1 MVFGHRT
8 PTKRQLPVNNNIP
21 DNTPDSNATDE
32 ILTMTEKQC
41 TAGLE
46 PPVASFFS
54 LSPSTSAD
62 TASSNTGTDGTEKRT
77 TPISDTSD
85 SEAVFGKTYKSRE
98 TEIRG
103 IFQKINI
110 KLDSAKN
117 LRTDIKVEV
126 KAATKRL
133 QEIVKDLL
141 NERKDQTKDYPNPT
155 RRKEEE
161 EKKEKAKEQTEIE
174 GKEVR
179 NIINKIEEQKKLI
192 EEGNREIQEIKKII
206 KEQRKE
212 EETTRRELKES
223 IEESS
228 RVTSELRSYASVVAT
243 GIRPGDRE
251 RAPSQNNQA
260 AAKHAIIITS
270 NGTETSGEIIERIRT
285 TVNAKTTGVRVDR
298 IRKARDQKVVLGCE
312 TEEELEKVKER
323 LKLDSK
329 LRVEKAVNKDP
340 LVILRDV
347 LCVNTDEEIITA
359 LKLQNKNL
367 MSEMEKEEE
376 ERISIRL
383 WAWKKALQGR
393 SGSMLPLRWVPQK
406 RKLPGV
412 PKWHKAILRKLH
424 TGKSR
429 QDRPQCLRSGL
440 PDKHLIIQ
448 ANLQRKDA
456 ATSELI
462 MEGQRRR
469 ATAALVQEPYIGK
482 EGRMKAYR
490 GTRIF
495 QCAGKTEKVVKAAIV
510 LFDTNTDATLCPD
523 LTTPNIVVVKVKT
536 DAQDV
541 FLVSFYFEPAPTT
554 IDPYL
559 DELRKI
565 RRAVGPRVVFAGDA
579 NAKNSL
585 WGGEITD
592 RRGEDLMAT
601 CAEMGLYVLNE
612 GTTPTFD
619 TYRGG
624 RNFSSFVDLTFCTE
638 DLLGFIDGWE
648 VDEGL
653 TSSDHNGIVFKLRK
667 TKLKGVEIERT
678 TRIYNTGKAHW
689 SNFREKISQMLDES
703 NINKEEMDRIRTE
716 EEIDR
721 TVHKYID
728 IIKQASDEN
737 IPKIRSKSTLT
748 ISWWTEEL
756 ASLKKEL
763 RTRKRRIR
771 CAAQTR
777 RAEVV
782 NEYLKLKEKYEKGIE
797 EAKLESWKEF
807 CGKQSREGMWEGI
820 YRVINRTTIRR
831 EDMPMVR
838 EGRVLEMEE
847 SAEYLV
853 QTFFPDDVKEDD
865 SEVHRDIRAKAETIN
880 ERAEDTNDPPF
891 TEGELKLVLESF
903 NPKKAPGLDG
913 LTFDICRA
921 AIFVAPHI
929 FLALINKCL
938 EIGFFP
944 TIWKEATVVV
954 LRKPGRADYTT
965 PKSYRPI
972 GLLPVMGKI
981 MEKMFVKRANW
992 YIMPRMSA
1000 RQYGFMP
1007 QRGTED
1013 ALFDLLRH
1021 IRGKLNEKKIAVMVS
1036 LDIEGAFDSAWW
1048 PAIRCRLAEVGCPVN
1063 VRKVFDS
1070 YLRDRKVRLRYGGR
1084 EVEKANTKG
1093 CIQGSIGGPI
1103 LWNLLLDPLLK
1114 GLERKG
1120 VCCQAFADDVVLVFD
1135 GHTAG
1140 EIERQANTT
1149 LAYVQEWGV
1158 LNKLKFAPH
1167 KTKAMVITRK
1177 LKHDA
1182 PRLSMGGTR
1191 IDVVKEV
1198 KLLGLI
1204 IDESLTFNTHVK
1216 TVCAKAYQIYR
1227 QLARAAKIG
1236 WGLDTTI
1243 IRTIYTAV
1251 IEPILMYAASAWEQA
1266 ARKKCVKVQL
1276 DRIQR
1281 LFLQK
1286 ICKAYRTVS
1295 LHSGLVLTGLLP
1307 LNLRI
1312 EEAGVLYKIKRG
1324 LHPLPELDAEPEGR
1338 SDALEVP
1345 HPADEPL
1352 LTFTTYDSDLNI
1364 ERQTDVTNIFTDGS
1378 KSDDGVGAAVV
1389 IYRSRTDEKSVKIKL
1404 ASYCSVFQAE
1414 MVALHRAFELAE
1426 KEKSPTINVCSD
1438 SRSALEDITSGRSL
1452 NPLTSQIRQT
1462 VQRWEED
1469 YQNGGTASTTK
1480 IFLPT
1485 AAAAFR
1491 VIKRVGLDGEA
1502 TQALTGHG
1510 GFAAYLHRF
1519 KRKDSPVCACG
1530 DEDETVPH
1538 LLIRCP
1544 IHALERH
1551 KLENRLDIDLTEK
1564 EELDRAVEEYTE
1576 MIKEVCEESL
1586 PKLSKTRKLTV
1597 PWWTQELTALKKQ
1610 MKTEEKK
1617 NKMRSTNQKTAR
1629 SRGLP
1634 ENKRKI

>member
-21 DNTPDSNATDE
+21 DNTPDSDATDE

-312 TEEELEKVKER
+312 TEEELERVKER

-376 ERISIRL
+376 ERISIRYRR
-383 WAWKKALQGR
+383 KTRNPHTNHIILQR
-393 SGSMLPLRWVPQK
+393 TAKVLSKV
-406 RKLPGV
+406 V
-412 PKWHKAILRKLH
+412 
-424 TGKSR
+424 TD
-429 QDRPQCLRSGL
+429 DRIGQ
-440 PDKHLIIQ
+440 HLIVQ

-462 MEGQRRR
+462 MEGQRRK

-536 DAQDV
+536 DARDV
-541 FLVSFYFEPAPTT
+541 FLVSFYFEPAPTP

-559 DELRKI
+559 DDLRKV

-579 NAKNSL
+579 NAKNNL

-601 CAEMGLYVLNE
+601 CAEMGVYVLNE

-624 RNFSSFVDLTFCTE
+624 RNFSSFVDLTFCTA
-638 DLLGFIDGWE
+638 DLLGFIEGWE
-648 VDEGL
+648 VDEGI
-653 TSSDHNGIVFKLRK
+653 TSSDHNGIVFKLRN
-667 TKLKGVEIERT
+667 TKLSGVEIERT
-678 TRIYNTGKAHW
+678 TRVYNTRKAHW
-689 SNFREKISQMLDES
+689 TNFREKISQMLEES
-703 NINKEEMDRIRTE
+703 DINKEKMDRIRTE

-721 TVHKYID
+721 TVYKYIE

-737 IPKIRSKSTLT
+737 IPKIRNKSILT

-763 RTRKRRIR
+763 RTKKRRIR

-853 QTFFPDDVKEDD
+853 QTFFPDDVEEDD
-865 SEVHRDIRAKAETIN
+865 SEAHRDIRAKAEAIN
-880 ERAEDTNDPPF
+880 EGVKDTYDPPF

-921 AIFVAPHI
+921 AIFVAPHV
-929 FLALINKCL
+929 FLALVNKCL
-938 EIGFFP
+938 EIGYFP
-944 TIWKEATVVV
+944 TTWKEATVVV
-954 LRKPGRADYTT
+954 LRKPGRTDYTT

-981 MEKMFVKRANW
+981 MEKMLVKRANW
-992 YIMPRMSA
+992 YIIPRMSA

-1013 ALFDLLRH
+1013 ALYDLLRH
-1021 IRGKLNEKKIAVMVS
+1021 IREKLNEKKIAVMVS

-1063 VRKVFDS
+1063 VRRVFDS

-1084 EVEKANTKG
+1084 EVEKVNTKG

-1120 VCCQAFADDVVLVFD
+1120 ICCQAFADDVVLVFD

-1140 EIERQANTT
+1140 EIERQANAT

-1167 KTKAMVITRK
+1167 KTKAMVVTRK
-1177 LKHDA
+1177 LKHDT
-1182 PRLSMGGTR
+1182 PLLSMGGTR
-1191 IDVVKEV
+1191 IEVVKEV

-1236 WGLDTTI
+1236 WGLDTLI
-1243 IRTIYTAV
+1243 VRTIYTAV

-1295 LHSGLVLTGLLP
+1295 LHSGLILTGILP
-1307 LNLRI
+1307 LHLKI
-1312 EEAGVLYKIKRG
+1312 EEAAVLYKVKRG
-1324 LHPLPELDAEPEGR
+1324 LSPPLSLDAVMEGR
-1338 SDALEVP
+1338 ENPAEMP
-1345 HPADEPL
+1345 HPAHEPL
-1352 LTFTTYDSDLNI
+1352 LTFKTYDSELDLETQIDTSNF
-1364 ERQTDVTNIFTDGS
+1364 FTDGS
-1378 KSDDGVGAAVV
+1378 KFDEGVGAAVV
-1389 IYRSRTDEKSVKIKL
+1389 IFKENVLKKFVKIKL
-1404 ASYCSVFQAE
+1404 ASYCTVFQAE
-1414 MVALHRAFELAE
+1414 MVALHRAFELIE
-1426 KEKSPTINVCSD
+1426 REKSPNINVCSD

-1452 NPLTSQIRQT
+1452 NPLAVQIRRQIFKMRENKT
-1462 VQRWEED
+1462 ITLFWIKAHAGHEGNERADLLAKEAAHNNKKKPDYDLCPISTIKRLIRTESVQRWEED
-1469 YQNGGTASTTK
+1469 YQNGETASITK
-1480 IFLPT
+1480 VFLPT

-1502 TQALTGHG
+1502 TQVLTGHG

-1544 IHALERH
+1544 IHAPERH
-1551 KLENRLDIDLTEK
+1551 KLENRLDIDLTE
-1564 EELDRAVEEYTE
+1564 
-1576 MIKEVCEESL
+1576 SN
-1586 PKLSKTRKLTV
+1586 
-1597 PWWTQELTALKKQ
+1597 LKIIMMDDGMRPPLLQFCKQ
-1610 MKTEEKK
+1610 IVKIV
-1617 NKMRSTNQKTAR
+1617 
-1629 SRGLP
+1629 
-1634 ENKRKI
+1634 NKRNK